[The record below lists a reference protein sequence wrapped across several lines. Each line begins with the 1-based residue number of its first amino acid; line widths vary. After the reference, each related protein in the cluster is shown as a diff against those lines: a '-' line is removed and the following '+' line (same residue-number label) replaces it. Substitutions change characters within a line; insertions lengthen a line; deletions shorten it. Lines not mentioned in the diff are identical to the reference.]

1 MEIKKL
7 QYKMFRFATL
17 VIVVLG
23 LPFGAAAQQLTGYQI
38 LQKFIATNRT
48 LNGVNFTLT
57 KWDRING
64 KMIEAKM
71 DVKLNCQPHKVY
83 LKRHYPDKGLEVLY
97 VEGQNKGLAI
107 VNAGSLIPTLS
118 LDPMGSRMRD
128 NEHHT
133 IHSMGFSKLAN
144 TLEHLATKYKAN
156 AETMITFGG
165 ETTDRGRKVYR
176 IELNNPNFKYIEYTV
191 QAGEDLIKIARK
203 FMLSEHM
210 ILEKNKLSSYT
221 SVKAGQK
228 ILIPCDYAKRTVLF
242 IDKEL
247 WLPTAAYIF
256 DDLGEYE
263 KFWHDNIRV
272 NPTFAPDEFS
282 TSFKGYGF

>member
-1 MEIKKL
+1 MRRIQDKL
-7 QYKMFRFATL
+7 ARLTVA
-17 VIVVLG
+17 VAAAVW
-23 LPFGAAAQQLTGYQI
+23 LPFWALGQQMTGYEI
-38 LQKFIATNRT
+38 LQKFITTNRS
-48 LNGVNFTLT
+48 LKGVNFTLT
-57 KWDRING
+57 KWDRFNG
-64 KMIEAKM
+64 KMLEAKM

-97 VEGQNKGLAI
+97 VEGQNKGLATI
-107 VNAGSLIPTLS
+107 NAGSLIPTLS
-118 LDPMGSRMRD
+118 LDPMGSRMRE

-144 TLEHLATKYKAN
+144 ILEHLSNKYKAS

-191 QAGEDLIKIARK
+191 QAGEDLVKIARR

-221 SVKAGQK
+221 AVRAGQK

-256 DDLGEYE
+256 DDQGEYE